1 MIKAAIILALA
12 VIVWRWAL
20 GSWPW
25 EGLFAKPGHEERLA
39 RARHLLG
46 VGKRARRDQIVAAHK
61 RVLTRVHPD
70 RGGSSAEVH
79 EANEARDL
87 LLAELSGGGGDGTS
101 GGRVSDSGAG
111 DGSDR
116 GGGD

>member
-1 MIKAAIILALA
+1 MIKAAIILLLA
-12 VIVWRWAL
+12 VVVWRWAL

-25 EGLFAKPGHEERLA
+25 EALFARPGRERELA

-46 VGKRARRDQIVAAHK
+46 VSRRARREEIVAAHK
-61 RVLTRVHPD
+61 RLLARVHPD

-87 LLAELSGGGGDGTS
+87 LLADLSDGPDEGRSGAVRKGGDRS
-101 GGRVSDSGAG
+101 
-111 DGSDR
+111 
-116 GGGD
+116 